1 MTTSATPAGTT
12 RYAKRFSGIAAPA
25 HFREAQN
32 LNVSSLGIGTY
43 LGQPGDKT
51 DVGYAASVTAAVEN
65 GLNVIDT
72 AINYR
77 FQRSERSIGSAL
89 QQLAQKG
96 FSRDEFI
103 LCTKGGYLTPD
114 GSMPS
119 EPNEYFYREY
129 IQPGI
134 FKPNDI
140 VQGSHCMTPLFLENQ
155 LGRSLRNLGVDSVD
169 VYYLHNPETQLSE
182 VSRPDFLERV
192 RDAFIYL
199 ESAAAAG
206 QIQFYGMATW
216 NGFRQEATARESLQL
231 GELEQLAR
239 DIAGESHHFRFVQIP
254 FNLAM
259 TEALTL
265 GNQTTAGTVKT
276 VMEAASE
283 LGITLIA
290 SASLFQGQVARNL
303 PPFVAQAL
311 GLESDAE
318 RALQFVRSSP
328 GITTALVGMSH
339 PEHVRANARL
349 VGVPPATVEE
359 FSKLFTRGEGA

>member
-1 MTTSATPAGTT
+1 MTTSATSAGTT
-12 RYAKRFSGIAAPA
+12 RYAKRFSGVAAPA
-25 HFREAQN
+25 HFREAQK
-32 LNVSSLGIGTY
+32 LNVSSVGIGTY
-43 LGQPGDKT
+43 LGQPDDKT
-51 DVGYAASVTAAVEN
+51 DGNYKASVVAAVES

-77 FQRSERSIGSAL
+77 FQRSERSVGSAL
-89 QQLAQKG
+89 KQLAQKG

-103 LCTKGGYLTPD
+103 LCTKGGYLAPD
-114 GSMPS
+114 GSMPA

-129 IQPGI
+129 VQAGI
-134 FKPNDI
+134 FKANEI
-140 VQGSHCMTPLFLENQ
+140 VQGSHCMTPRFLENQ
-155 LGRSLRNLGVDSVD
+155 LDRSLRNLGVDSID

-199 ESAAAAG
+199 ESAVAAG
-206 QIQFYGMATW
+206 KIQFYGMATW
-216 NGFRQEATARESLQL
+216 NGFRQEATSHQSMLLA
-231 GELEQLAR
+231 ELEQLAR
-239 DIAGESHHFRFVQIP
+239 DIAGEAHHFRFVQLP

-265 GNQTTAGTVKT
+265 GNQTIAGTVKT
-276 VMEAASE
+276 VMETASD

-311 GLESDAE
+311 GLQNDAE

-349 VGVPPATVEE
+349 VGVPPATVDE
-359 FSKLFTRGEGA
+359 FSKLFSRGETA